1 MSDLFQPSPLF
12 LFVIFFKTTF
22 YIPLC
27 AFLGLLMCIF
37 SEGRPRHASIIATSL
52 CLIVII
58 TTNTILSPIKSED
71 FFFFVET
78 LSNLAHGWFLPFF
91 VSFLF
96 FVRTVFKSCFRNITP
111 YSFRSGVHSLV
122 FNIVSIPRLILSL
135 LHSCAFGT

>member
-12 LFVIFFKTTF
+12 LFVIFFKTTV

-27 AFLGLLMCIF
+27 TFLGLLMCIF
-37 SEGRPRHASIIATSL
+37 SEGRPRHASIMATSL
-52 CLIVII
+52 CLIIII
-58 TTNTILSPIKSED
+58 TTNTILSPIKSVD

-96 FVRTVFKSCFRNITP
+96 FVRTVLYKFSN
-111 YSFRSGVHSLV
+111 LV
-122 FNIVSIPRLILSL
+122 LEILHLILFGLAFIL
-135 LHSCAFGT
+135 LFLTL